1 VFNRRSTD
9 TFAGSM
15 TDRVRRTLDGLD
27 NHLSRLG
34 RIGSTAALT
43 AMAVAAAVPLHFL
56 VRVAE
61 GLPVQ
66 PLAIFNTAIEVALIS
81 APIILYARDVIAQ
94 LKSSRTRVNE
104 MSRRLEISV
113 AQAENANRAK
123 SAFLANMSHELRTPL
138 NAIMGFSEVMKD
150 QHLGPVEN
158 PRYLA
163 YAGDIHSSGRYLL
176 GIINDILDLSKIEA
190 GKMSVDAAEEFPLRQ
205 ALEASLSICGNLAEK
220 FGVRLNVK
228 LPPDHVR
235 LLAVERMVRQILINL
250 VGNAVKFTPLGGSV
264 EVSGGH
270 LTDGGYA
277 ITVQDSGIGMS
288 EDDIAKALTPFGQVE
303 NKMTATHNG
312 TGLGLP
318 LAKAMLELHGGRLEI
333 HSVPGRGTSV
343 ILKFPAGRVTPA
355 WKIAAA

>member
-1 VFNRRSTD
+1 
-9 TFAGSM
+9 M
-15 TDRVRRTLDGLD
+15 TDRVRRALDGLD

-56 VRVAE
+56 IRVVE

-66 PLAIFNTAIEVALIS
+66 PVAIFNIAIEVALIS

-113 AQAENANRAK
+113 AQAEHANRAK

-205 ALEASLSICGNLAEK
+205 ALEASLSICGSLAEK

-250 VGNAVKFTPLGGSV
+250 VGNAVKFTPMGGSV
-264 EVSGGH
+264 EVSGAH

-333 HSVPGRGTSV
+333 HSVPGRGTSI
-343 ILKFPAGRVTPA
+343 ILKFPADRVTPA
-355 WKIAAA
+355 WKNAAA